1 MNLIKCIKNRHFLV
15 LIASTHGKNQYM
27 DWIRL
32 VESRIR
38 FLIQGL
44 EKIPLINLAHI
55 NPQGYQEIKER
66 LSSFEIFLLYF
77 KLTFLNNYRKQ
88 DYSLKDSQQPIL
100 LNSTFWF
107 IGLKIIQNQND
118 PPFDLNLTEPIQD
131 FTNRG

>member
-1 MNLIKCIKNRHFLV
+1 
-15 LIASTHGKNQYM
+15 M

>member
-1 MNLIKCIKNRHFLV
+1 MKRNLIKIRHFLV

-44 EKIPLINLAHI
+44 EKIPLISLAHI

-66 LSSFEIFLLYF
+66 LLPSEIVFLIFL
-77 KLTFLNNYRKQ
+77 
-88 DYSLKDSQQPIL
+88 S
-100 LNSTFWF
+100 
-107 IGLKIIQNQND
+107 
-118 PPFDLNLTEPIQD
+118 
-131 FTNRG
+131 